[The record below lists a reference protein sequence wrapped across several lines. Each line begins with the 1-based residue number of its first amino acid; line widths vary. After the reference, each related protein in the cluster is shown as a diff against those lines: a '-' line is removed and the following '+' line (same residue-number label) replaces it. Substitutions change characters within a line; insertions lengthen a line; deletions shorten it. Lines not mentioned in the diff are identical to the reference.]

1 MASRRTAFDTVLT
14 PDSFMVAPETTGP
27 SLSNLRGS
35 KRGACDRCRGQKLR
49 CMRED
54 QSQDSVQSTC
64 VRCVK
69 AGAICSFR
77 IPSKR
82 TGRPPASHA
91 LSPQG
96 RKANEGGA
104 TSRSSL
110 KRSSLNGFSD
120 SHLAD
125 GGQKEC
131 RLGEL
136 SSVRPLGENAA
147 DHESEGETEDMSLVH
162 AMSPWSLHGTS
173 NMFGGVGFDFPAF
186 SGSSTAT
193 LPWPDETMPSFYND
207 AGETSGFECF
217 GAKWSRAFNTY
228 EAQPMDF
235 QIPNASPMSN
245 EDPSKDMSVN
255 VSGAPAQTY
264 IANGQISGLS
274 DEAMDLDLP
283 RENTYASQFS
293 PTKAQKPQLGLVE
306 EDRDRERPHE
316 YASLGMSSTAQ
327 STLFK
332 DFAEK
337 EAGVNDDEESLSVN
351 QIQQRRMQE
360 LSELAMDLYTQL
372 AANDPQKNQ
381 PMSGA
386 SATGFQD
393 QLVGSVLKSSN
404 TFLRLLTSLFAPS
417 TSSSPDPTLSTN
429 QNSSSCNSSDS
440 DNDSGASSPA
450 SLLHPDD
457 SVMEDELAQQQHRF
471 CRNPPTSNSAD
482 LSSKPRPPIDMAT
495 ILQLLTCYMH
505 IIHLHSIMHA
515 RLLDY
520 MLAFLPN
527 PQPNTNTNINTN
539 NNNSNN
545 NTTQPL
551 DISVPPVFPGMQV
564 GGVSLDQFGTFQVNL
579 LLQISMHLLGEIE
592 LALGL
597 PKEYSVGKRKGSG
610 RGVLEASVSGG
621 FVKCLMREEA
631 WRGKRVECVRDRLAC
646 LRRVLKGAVDSS

>member
-69 AGAICSFR
+69 AGATCSFR

-96 RKANEGGA
+96 RKANAGGA
-104 TSRSSL
+104 VSRSTIKTSGF
-110 KRSSLNGFSD
+110 NGFSD
-120 SHLAD
+120 SQLAD

-131 RLGEL
+131 GVGER

-207 AGETSGFECF
+207 AEENSGFESF
-217 GAKWSRAFNTY
+217 GTKWSRAFNTY

-235 QIPNASPMSN
+235 QIPIASPMSN
-245 EDPSKDMSVN
+245 EDPSKDTG
-255 VSGAPAQTY
+255 VSATGAPAQTY
-264 IANGQISGLS
+264 IANAQVCGLS

-293 PTKAQKPQLGLVE
+293 HTKAQNSQSGIFE
-306 EDRDRERPHE
+306 EDRDKERPPE
-316 YASLGMSSTAQ
+316 YASLGMGSAK

-337 EAGVNDDEESLSVN
+337 EPSVKYDEEFLSVN
-351 QIQQRRMQE
+351 EIQQRRMQE

-372 AANDPQKNQ
+372 AANDPQKHQ
-381 PMSGA
+381 PTSGA
-386 SATGFQD
+386 PATGFQD

-404 TFLRLLTSLFAPS
+404 TFLTLLTSLFAPT
-417 TSSSPDPTLSTN
+417 TSSSPDPTVSTN
-429 QNSSSCNSSDS
+429 QNSSSSNSSDS
-440 DNDSGASSPA
+440 DNNSDASSPA

-457 SVMEDELAQQQHRF
+457 SAMEDESVQQHHPF
-471 CRNPPTSNSAD
+471 CRNLPTGSSAD

-520 MLAFLPN
+520 MLAFLPDQQTN
-527 PQPNTNTNINTN
+527 TNTNTNINTIN
-539 NNNSNN
+539 NNN
-545 NTTQPL
+545 NTTPPL

-597 PKEYSVGKRKGSG
+597 PKEYSSGERKGSR
-610 RGVLEASVSGG
+610 RGVLEASV
-621 FVKCLMREEA
+621 
-631 WRGKRVECVRDRLAC
+631 
-646 LRRVLKGAVDSS
+646 

>member
-1 MASRRTAFDTVLT
+1 
-14 PDSFMVAPETTGP
+14 
-27 SLSNLRGS
+27 
-35 KRGACDRCRGQKLR
+35 
-49 CMRED
+49 MRED

-69 AGAICSFR
+69 AGATCSFR

-91 LSPQG
+91 LSSQG
-96 RKANEGGA
+96 RKANDGGVA
-104 TSRSSL
+104 SRSAL
-110 KRSSLNGFSD
+110 KTSGLNGLSD
-120 SHLAD
+120 SHLVD

-131 RLGEL
+131 GVGER
-136 SSVRPLGENAA
+136 SSVRPLGENVA

-186 SGSSTAT
+186 SGSSTAP

-207 AGETSGFECF
+207 AGETSGFESF
-217 GAKWSRAFNTY
+217 GTKWSRAFNTY

-245 EDPSKDMSVN
+245 EDPSKDMSAN
-255 VSGAPAQTY
+255 ASGAPAQTY
-264 IANGQISGLS
+264 MANAQISGLS

-283 RENTYASQFS
+283 RENNYASNFS
-293 PTKAQKPQLGLVE
+293 PTKAQESHLGPVE
-306 EDRDRERPHE
+306 GNRDQGRSHE
-316 YASLGMSSTAQ
+316 YISLGMSSTK

-337 EAGVNDDEESLSVN
+337 EDGVNYDEETLSVN
-351 QIQQRRMQE
+351 EIQQRRMQE

-381 PMSGA
+381 SPSGA
-386 SATGFQD
+386 SPKGFQD

-404 TFLRLLTSLFAPS
+404 TFLTLLTSLFAPT
-417 TSSSPDPTLSTN
+417 TSSSPDPTVSTDH
-429 QNSSSCNSSDS
+429 NSSSGNSSDS
-440 DNDSGASSPA
+440 ENNSDASSPA

-457 SVMEDELAQQQHRF
+457 SAMEDEYVQQQQQRF
-471 CRNPPTSNSAD
+471 RRNLPTSSSAD
-482 LSSKPRPPIDMAT
+482 LSSKPRSPIDMAT

-505 IIHLHSIMHA
+505 IIHLHSIMHT

-527 PQPNTNTNINTN
+527 TQPNTNTTINTN
-539 NNNSNN
+539 TN
-545 NTTQPL
+545 NTTQPV

-631 WRGKRVECVRDRLAC
+631 WRGKRIECVRERLAY

>member
-54 QSQDSVQSTC
+54 QSQDSVQATC

-69 AGAICSFR
+69 AGATCSFR

-91 LSPQG
+91 LSSQG
-96 RKANEGGA
+96 RKANDGGA
-104 TSRSSL
+104 ASRSIL
-110 KRSSLNGFSD
+110 KTSGLNGFSD
-120 SHLAD
+120 SHVAD

-131 RLGEL
+131 RVGER
-136 SSVRPLGENAA
+136 SSVRPLGENAV

-207 AGETSGFECF
+207 AGETSGFESF

-228 EAQPMDF
+228 EAQPMEF
-235 QIPNASPMSN
+235 QIPNASPVSN

-255 VSGAPAQTY
+255 APGAPAQTY
-264 IANGQISGLS
+264 ITNTQISGLS
-274 DEAMDLDLP
+274 DEGMDLDLP

-293 PTKAQKPQLGLVE
+293 PTKAQNPQLGLSE
-306 EDRDRERPHE
+306 EDRDKGRPHE
-316 YASLGMSSTAQ
+316 YASLGMSSTE

-332 DFAEK
+332 DFSEK
-337 EAGVNDDEESLSVN
+337 EAGVNYDEETLSVHE
-351 QIQQRRMQE
+351 IQQRRMQE

-372 AANDPQKNQ
+372 AANDPQKYQ
-381 PMSGA
+381 PTSRA

-404 TFLRLLTSLFAPS
+404 TFLTLLTSLFAPS
-417 TSSSPDPTLSTN
+417 TSSSPDPTVSTN

-440 DNDSGASSPA
+440 DNNSDASSPV
-450 SLLHPDD
+450 SLLYPDD
-457 SVMEDELAQQQHRF
+457 SAMEDESVQQQHRF
-471 CRNPPTSNSAD
+471 RRNLPTGSSAD

-527 PQPNTNTNINTN
+527 QQTNTNTNMNTN
-539 NNNSNN
+539 NNN
-545 NTTQPL
+545 NTTPPL

-610 RGVLEASVSGG
+610 RGVLEASVSSS

-631 WRGKRVECVRDRLAC
+631 WRGKRVECVRDRLAY
-646 LRRVLKGAVDSS
+646 LRRVLKGAVDYS